1 MVALEAFSPPA
12 PLEEGSVTHDVSCIL
27 VEDDRN
33 STGLSEKWEP
43 LKAELPEYVQNWWQ
57 VGFIRK
63 NLGWKVMRGG
73 GGAILFIDDK
83 LS

>member
-1 MVALEAFSPPA
+1 MADHHSPMVALEAFSPPA

-43 LKAELPEYVQNWWQ
+43 LKAELPEYV
-57 VGFIRK
+57 K
-63 NLGWKVMRGG
+63 T
-73 GGAILFIDDK
+73 DDK
-83 LS
+83 WDSYARTLDGRS